1 MKKIILTPLMA
12 LLMVSAFAYEKDD
25 PINGTFCMT
34 VNSIKDNEFEFDK
47 EGVWLINSEIIVTIH
62 LNPDSILHCYE
73 QVADAYR
80 VYPDIILLSEA
91 NFIEN
96 YGDSVKLSLQKR
108 IYDCD
113 DEIWLYVRY
122 GSHDDAE
129 GQRWLKSETFKVID
143 YVQNEECLNA
153 YDNAMTIETPVS
165 VAEDKKQYFDLSG
178 RRLTSPPSNGIYIR
192 DGKKVV
198 VHKR

>member
-1 MKKIILTPLMA
+1 MKRNILIF
-12 LLMVSAFAYEKDD
+12 LMVLLKAPIFAYENDV
-25 PINGTFCMT
+25 PITETFHMT

-62 LNPDSILHCYE
+62 LNPDSILDCYE
-73 QVADAYR
+73 QVWDGNS
-80 VYPDIILLSEA
+80 VFPSIIVLNEA

-96 YGDSVKLSLQKR
+96 YGDSVKLSLQKG
-108 IYDCD
+108 IYDCN
-113 DEIWLYVRY
+113 DEIWIYVHY
-122 GSHDDAE
+122 GSHDDE
-129 GQRWLKSETFKVID
+129 KGQRWLKSETFKVID
-143 YVQNEECLNA
+143 YVNNEECRNA

-165 VAEDKKQYFDLSG
+165 VAEDKNQYFDLAG

-192 DGKKVV
+192 GGKKVV